1 MEGILC
7 NIGSELPS
15 GCALQTEEG
24 NIPVSNIAFERAARE
39 VRRATIFKQTVLN
52 ELIFHAAFVI
62 RDVLFHSPS
71 FLFMLLCHC

>member
-24 NIPVSNIAFERAARE
+24 NIPVSNIAFERAA
-39 VRRATIFKQTVLN
+39 VFKQTVLN